1 MSRRVSYANYLVVA
15 AKSFLKVEEED
26 SEVRSTFYFVEIHQL
41 LRVNFC
47 NTFTR
52 LHQEVSTQVEREALL
67 LGLLSM
73 LRRILRQK
81 KSFLRVVHLS
91 YPIEAFVA
99 SMSSIRWMITP
110 ELSFMKQ
117 WNNKLYQ
124 LPRLASSVL

>member
-1 MSRRVSYANYLVVA
+1 MSRRESYANYLVVA

-52 LHQEVSTQVEREALL
+52 LHQEVSTLVEREALL

-73 LRRILRQK
+73 LRRIQRLKR
-81 KSFLRVVHLS
+81 SFLKVVLLS
-91 YPIEAFVA
+91 YPIEVFVA
-99 SMSSIRWMITP
+99 SMNSIKWMITP

-117 WNNKLYQ
+117 WNNKQYQ
-124 LPRLASSVL
+124 LPKLASSVL